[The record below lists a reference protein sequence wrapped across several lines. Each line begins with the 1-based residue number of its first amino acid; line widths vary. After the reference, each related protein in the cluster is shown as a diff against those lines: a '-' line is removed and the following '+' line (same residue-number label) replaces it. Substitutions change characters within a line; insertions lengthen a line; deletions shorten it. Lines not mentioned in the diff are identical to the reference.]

1 MTIFIHVAEKFTLIF
16 CFLLRLKLSIP
27 LIDGEFSKCTMYAV
41 NYTQLLIDNVLE
53 ADPTWETQSC
63 VHGFEFD
70 HSEIPY
76 TTIATEVNSSQ

>member
-1 MTIFIHVAEKFTLIF
+1 
-16 CFLLRLKLSIP
+16 
-27 LIDGEFSKCTMYAV
+27 MYAV
-41 NYTQLLIDNVLE
+41 NYTQLLIDDIRE

-63 VHGFEFD
+63 VYGFEFD